1 MNVIRRIEKSSNGKL
16 VIDLPFDFQNKELE
30 VTISPLEEQEHVDLK
45 KQLRIETILRFKG
58 IFKNSSY
65 KINEGAWYE
74 Q

>member
-30 VTISPLEEQEHVDLK
+30 VTISSLDGIEGIDLK
-45 KQLRIETILRFKG
+45 KKFRIEAALKFKG
-58 IFKNSSY
+58 IFKNSAY
-65 KINEGAWYE
+65 KINQGEWYE